1 MAGVESWVGG
11 GGFWLG
17 LRSGWVDGRFCG
29 GSDGGFVVGFLLW
42 FVVVVLVWRGAW
54 VMGHRSWVCVCDGF
68 WLLQWWCC
76 DLLWWC
82 CGLWWWWLW
91 WVVVATMVVMA
102 SGAVVGLVEDGVG
115 WLL

>member
-1 MAGVESWVGG
+1 MVLSSNRG

-17 LRSGWVDGRFCG
+17 LRSGWVGGGFCG
-29 GSDGGFVVGFLLW
+29 GGDGGFVVGFLLW
-42 FVVVVLVWRGAW
+42 FVVVVLVRRGAW

-76 DLLWWC
+76 DLLRWC
-82 CGLWWWWLW
+82 CDLWWWWLW

-102 SGAVVGLVEDGVG
+102 SGAVVGVVDGVG